1 MKKPNVRTL
10 ALIICTFT
18 YLLIGAAIFDA
29 LESNQ
34 EETVRA
40 SLENSELYFKMTYN
54 ITDEEYRSFSQIV
67 NKYHPYRMF
76 PQWQFNGAFYFS
88 LTVITTI
95 GYGHSTP
102 QTHHGKAF
110 CMLYAIVGIPLC
122 LVMFQS
128 VGERLNYLASLTLEF
143 VKKSLKVKRPEVNQ
157 TEMVICAIS
166 MAFIT
171 IISGAIIFHHY
182 EEWDFFDSIYYCV
195 ITLTTIGFGDYV
207 VCYIC
212 L

>member
-34 EETVRA
+34 EENVR
-40 SLENSELYFKMTYN
+40 SNLTSEELKFKDEYN
-54 ITDEEYRSFSQIV
+54 ITDEEYSEFYKIV
-67 NKYHPYRMF
+67 NKYHPYRNF

-102 QTHHGKAF
+102 QTFFGKAF
-110 CMLYAIVGIPLC
+110 CMFYAIVGIPLC

-143 VKKSLKVKRPEVNQ
+143 IKKALKIKKPEVNQ
-157 TEMVICAIS
+157 TEMVVCAIS
-166 MAFIT
+166 MAFFT
-171 IISGAIIFHHY
+171 IIFGALIFHHY
-182 EEWDFFDSIYYCV
+182 EDWTLFDSIYYCV

-207 VCYIC
+207 VC
-212 L
+212 